1 MRQGELSPV
10 MQAAARSP
18 ESRPRRSALYLPGS
32 NARAIEKARTLPAD
46 VVILDLE
53 DSVAPEAKAEARAM
67 ACTAAHEGGFGP
79 RELVIRVNGL
89 DTPWGADDL
98 AAAAK
103 AGADAVL
110 VPKVAAPEDLTAY
123 RRALESDTPLWAM
136 IETCQAIFALDAL
149 GRACAGAGVTC
160 WVIGT
165 NDLVKE
171 MRCRLDAKRT
181 PLLPALSLSLMAAR
195 AHGIAILDG
204 VYNDIPDLPGM
215 ERECAQAAAMGFD
228 GKSLIHP
235 THLEA
240 ANRVFAPDAEA
251 VAWARTVAGAFDSA
265 ENAGKGV
272 LKVEGRMVERL
283 HLAEARRL
291 IAVAEAIA
299 AYGT

>member
-1 MRQGELSPV
+1 MALSCAKEASPV
-10 MQAAARSP
+10 T
-18 ESRPRRSALYLPGS
+18 SRPRRSALYLPGS

-53 DSVAPEAKAEARAM
+53 DSVAPEAKPEARAM
-67 ACTAAHEGGFGP
+67 ACAAAQDGGFGP

-98 AAAAK
+98 AAAAQ

-110 VPKVAAPEDLTAY
+110 VPKVGSPADLAAY
-123 RRALESDTPLWAM
+123 RRALGNETPLWAM

-149 GRACAGAGVTC
+149 GRVCAGAGVSA
-160 WVIGT
+160 WVVGT
-165 NDLVKE
+165 NDLIKE
-171 MRCRLDAKRT
+171 MRCQPDAVRT
-181 PLLPALSLSLMAAR
+181 PLLAALSLSVMAAR
-195 AHGIAILDG
+195 AHGLAILDG
-204 VYNDIPDLPGM
+204 VYNDIPDLAGL
-215 ERECAQAAAMGFD
+215 ERECAQGSSLGFD

-235 THLEA
+235 SHLDI

-251 VAWARTVAGAFDSA
+251 VAWARTVAAAFDSA

-291 IAVAEAIA
+291 IAVAEAISA
-299 AYGT
+299 RGG